1 LSSARNI
8 KGEGHLDDGF
18 AFIHSVTM
26 SQIDDIG
33 CRTNRC
39 AVSAMPRAMLG
50 HLTAWA
56 GLFNGPAVEAAKAE
70 K

>member
-39 AVSAMPRAMLG
+39 AVKQCYAQSNARSSHG
-50 HLTAWA
+50 VG
-56 GLFNGPAVEAAKAE
+56 GLV
-70 K
+70 